1 MALLFSVLTMKSG
14 EAESRFFLVG
24 GIPRIKNDLKGWTAY
39 ENFIRKANGEIDVQ
53 VDSYAY
59 GGETLVKATVE
70 EVAYLTKRLESRAD
84 FLERSCDLLGRSQFT
99 IKNEK
104 GEKAMN
110 EWEKE
115 RQQAKRYKE
124 QYPPGTRLQLINMED
139 PHAPVESG
147 TRGTVKLV
155 DDIGQIH
162 MHWDN
167 GRTLALVPG
176 QDSFRTLT
184 EAELKQEERLKNG
197 KVVDFGDDC
206 QIVIP
211 KEPIDCSKLGF
222 FDEMEGEC
230 WDLVKGYLAK
240 FGIELLPNED
250 GEEPMSD
257 YVAKGVQ
264 DKIVELL
271 QESGVEFKFEQDETE
286 ELAEDVGMNMA

>member
-139 PHAPVESG
+139 PYAPVESG

-176 QDSFRTLT
+176 QDGFRTLT
-184 EAELKQEERLKNG
+184 ETELKQEERLKNG

-230 WDLVKGYLAK
+230 WDLVKKYLAK
-240 FGIELLPNED
+240 LGIELVPNED

-271 QESGVEFKFEQDETE
+271 QEAGVEFKFEQDETE

>member
-1 MALLFSVLTMKSG
+1 MALLFSAVTMKSG
-14 EAESRFFLVG
+14 EAETRFLVG
-24 GIPRIKNDLKGWTAY
+24 GIPRIKNDLTGWIAY
-39 ENFIRKANGEIDVQ
+39 ENFMREARGEIETQ

-59 GGETLVKATVE
+59 GGEVLVKATVE

-139 PHAPVESG
+139 PYAPVESG

-184 EAELKQEERLKNG
+184 EEELKQEERLKNG

-211 KEPIDCSKLGF
+211 KEPIDCSKLGY
-222 FDEMEGEC
+222 FDELESEC

-264 DKIVELL
+264 DKIVEML

-286 ELAEDVGMNMA
+286 EPVEEGGMNMA

>member
-1 MALLFSVLTMKSG
+1 
-14 EAESRFFLVG
+14 
-24 GIPRIKNDLKGWTAY
+24 
-39 ENFIRKANGEIDVQ
+39 
-53 VDSYAY
+53 
-59 GGETLVKATVE
+59 
-70 EVAYLTKRLESRAD
+70 
-84 FLERSCDLLGRSQFT
+84 
-99 IKNEK
+99 
-104 GEKAMN
+104 MN

-139 PHAPVESG
+139 PYAPVESG

-167 GRTLALVPG
+167 GRTLVLVPG

-211 KEPIDCSKLGF
+211 KTPIDCSKLGF

-264 DKIVELL
+264 DKIVEML

-286 ELAEDVGMNMA
+286 EPVEEGGMNMA